1 MKNWHVAIQFE
12 DLGFATS
19 YEVEIDPEFPASGD
33 WGVPEFRF
41 GGRSG
46 RTLTIRIHPHLAVP
60 WVASFALE
68 ARGRLINGLY
78 GCPNPRQLLVVA
90 GDEAYLIEVTEPG
103 GVNEVPIGPVL
114 VVRRLPATDLVVMGS
129 FTNLAA
135 IDELGLRWLT
145 DRLFLD
151 DLELVDGPPG
161 KIYVKG
167 SVHAIHGDSE
177 RLVIDADRGIVI
189 EGRWDPSIAGP
200 YGRPGW
206 RRSGI

>member
-1 MKNWHVAIQFE
+1 MWQS
-12 DLGFATS
+12 GSRTS
-19 YEVEIDPEFPASGD
+19 GLLLPFSS
-33 WGVPEFRF
+33 
-41 GGRSG
+41 RS
-46 RTLTIRIHPHLAVP
+46 IRISQFLSTGA
-60 WVASFALE
+60 
-68 ARGRLINGLY
+68 
-78 GCPNPRQLLVVA
+78 
-90 GDEAYLIEVTEPG
+90 
-103 GVNEVPIGPVL
+103 
-114 VVRRLPATDLVVMGS
+114 

-167 SVHAIHGDSE
+167 SVHAIPGDSE
-177 RLVIDADRGIVI
+177 RLVIDADRGIVT
-189 EGRWDPSIAGP
+189 EGRWDPSIVGP

>member
-1 MKNWHVAIQFE
+1 MAIQFE

-33 WGVPEFRF
+33 WGAPEFRF
-41 GGRSG
+41 GARSG
-46 RTLTIRIHPHLAVP
+46 RTLTIRIHPHFAAP

-103 GVNEVPIGPVL
+103 GVNEVPIRPVL
-114 VVRRLPATDLVVMGS
+114 LVRRLPATDLVVIGS

-161 KIYVKG
+161 KICVKG
-167 SVHAIHGDSE
+167 LAHAIPGNSE

-189 EGRWDPSIAGP
+189 EGRWDSSIAGP

>member
-33 WGVPEFRF
+33 WGAPEFRF
-41 GGRSG
+41 GGRSSW
-46 RTLTIRIHPHLAVP
+46 TLTIRIHPHLAVP

-68 ARGRLINGLY
+68 PRGRLNNGLY

-90 GDEAYLIEVTEPG
+90 GVGAYLVEVSEPG
-103 GVNEVPIGPVL
+103 SVSELPISPVL
-114 VVRRLPATDLVVMGS
+114 VVRRMPAAELVVIGS

-135 IDELGLRWLT
+135 IDAFGLRWLT

-151 DLELVDGPPG
+151 DLELVDGPSG
-161 KIYVKG
+161 KIYAKG
-167 SVHAIHGDSE
+167 LVNAISNDSE
-177 RLVIDADRGIVI
+177 HLVIDADRGIVI
-189 EGRWDPSIAGP
+189 EGRWSPSIAGP